1 MLECRIKEHKRD
13 TKLGKTET
21 SAVAEHAW
29 NCDHQVDWKAV
40 EVLDVEQR
48 WGKQCTLESWHI
60 HKEGHLVNKDKGT
73 LPPIY
78 SILQQP

>member
-1 MLECRIKEHKRD
+1 MKEHK
-13 TKLGKTET
+13 KAIEQGKTET
-21 SAVAEHAW
+21 SAVAEHVW
-29 NCDHQVDWKAV
+29 ECGHRVDWSAV

-48 WGKQCTLESWHI
+48 WSKRCMLESWDI
-60 HKEGHLVNKDKGT
+60 QWERQPVNRDKGT